1 MSSVFIHFPF
11 NLKQEKLAKEE
22 REVLLELED
31 EADPGETVE
40 VVNENTKKVHVYNT
54 KTMRDQYG
62 TLPPWQKPRNTEKK
76 VRRKNHAMKKQFN
89 QAWLNKFVP
98 I

>member
-1 MSSVFIHFPF
+1 MQE
-11 NLKQEKLAKEE
+11 LK
-22 REVLLELED
+22 D
-31 EADPGETVE
+31 EADPGENIE
-40 VVNENTKKVHVYNT
+40 VINEKTKKVHVYNT

-62 TLPPWQKPRNTEKK
+62 SLPTWKKPRNTEKK
-76 VRRKNHAMKKQFN
+76 IQRKNHAMKKQFN